1 MSGVF
6 TCLAYEHNLWLVVLA
21 GTLCFL
27 ANTGTV
33 VFIQRANEAR
43 QSGRAVWLAVAGAA
57 GGFGIWSTHFVAM
70 LAYEPGL
77 VIRFDLSLTL
87 ISLAIAFV
95 STVMAVALV
104 LEFPTSRGAIGAGI
118 VFGVGVS
125 SMHFTGM
132 SAMEFGGTIAWSRP
146 VVLAAIIVAAVLSP
160 LAFKFMLTPNQRP
173 GLAATF
179 LALAIVIMHFTAM
192 GAASLVPDSSTLL
205 HPGTLPKPLMLT
217 TVVVVSLTL
226 LGSGM
231 GAALITRQAARSS
244 QAVERNFQL
253 LVRNV
258 TDYAIYMLDPDG
270 VVTNWNAGAERAK
283 GYSADEIVGQNFSRF
298 YSLQDQ
304 AEGFPQA
311 ALRTARE
318 TGRFEAEGRRHRK
331 DGSWFWAHVIIH
343 PILNDE
349 GVLVGFAKITRDVTR
364 EKQDSDRIAAI
375 TQNLDLALENMS
387 QGICLFD
394 ADEKLILS
402 NGRYRQMFQFRDGSI
417 SAGMTYW
424 DIVRIGHEEVY
435 ADPQEAARRA
445 RQHYERSLAAMRSG
459 TKSQQ
464 QHTMSGRTIRTVFST
479 LAGGG
484 WVATYEDISE
494 QVRSEEQIAHM
505 ARHDSLTQLPNRAA
519 LLSHLESEVLH
530 AALSG
535 ERLAVIGIDL
545 NKFKQVNDQLGH
557 AVGDA
562 VLKEISKRMMQILQ
576 PLDIFARFGGDEF
589 VAATRYSDIN
599 DVQAFID
606 RMAGELSR
614 PMTIEGNR
622 LSPGAS
628 MGVAL
633 YPNDGRS
640 PEALLANADLAMY
653 RAKTSLTR
661 DVCFYDVEMDE
672 AARDRTKMAK
682 DLWTALE
689 EGQFH
694 LHYQV
699 QKSVLTGEI
708 TGYEVLVR
716 WAHPERGNV
725 SPVEFIPIAEECG
738 AIIPLGEWVLREACA
753 QAARWPNS
761 YKVAVNLS
769 PVQIAHADMPE
780 LVHEVLLTSGLQA
793 SRLELEITE
802 SSIFSDKQRA
812 LNALRAIKALG
823 VSIAIDDFGTGYSSL
838 ETLQS
843 FPFDKIKLDRSFL
856 LDVENSAQAKAMI
869 RAILALGQ
877 GLRIPVLAEGVETCN
892 QLDIL
897 RQEGCHEAQGYLLGR
912 PMPIDD
918 QLLHE
923 VA

>member
-1 MSGVF
+1 
-6 TCLAYEHNLWLVVLA
+6 
-21 GTLCFL
+21 
-27 ANTGTV
+27 
-33 VFIQRANEAR
+33 
-43 QSGRAVWLAVAGAA
+43 
-57 GGFGIWSTHFVAM
+57 
-70 LAYEPGL
+70 
-77 VIRFDLSLTL
+77 
-87 ISLAIAFV
+87 
-95 STVMAVALV
+95 
-104 LEFPTSRGAIGAGI
+104 
-118 VFGVGVS
+118 
-125 SMHFTGM
+125 
-132 SAMEFGGTIAWSRP
+132 
-146 VVLAAIIVAAVLSP
+146 
-160 LAFKFMLTPNQRP
+160 
-173 GLAATF
+173 
-179 LALAIVIMHFTAM
+179 
-192 GAASLVPDSSTLL
+192 
-205 HPGTLPKPLMLT
+205 
-217 TVVVVSLTL
+217 
-226 LGSGM
+226 
-231 GAALITRQAARSS
+231 
-244 QAVERNFQL
+244 
-253 LVRNV
+253 
-258 TDYAIYMLDPDG
+258 
-270 VVTNWNAGAERAK
+270 
-283 GYSADEIVGQNFSRF
+283 
-298 YSLQDQ
+298 
-304 AEGFPQA
+304 
-311 ALRTARE
+311 
-318 TGRFEAEGRRHRK
+318 
-331 DGSWFWAHVIIH
+331 
-343 PILNDE
+343 
-349 GVLVGFAKITRDVTR
+349 
-364 EKQDSDRIAAI
+364 
-375 TQNLDLALENMS
+375 
-387 QGICLFD
+387 
-394 ADEKLILS
+394 
-402 NGRYRQMFQFRDGSI
+402 
-417 SAGMTYW
+417 
-424 DIVRIGHEEVY
+424 
-435 ADPQEAARRA
+435 
-445 RQHYERSLAAMRSG
+445 
-459 TKSQQ
+459 
-464 QHTMSGRTIRTVFST
+464 
-479 LAGGG
+479 
-484 WVATYEDISE
+484 
-494 QVRSEEQIAHM
+494 
-505 ARHDSLTQLPNRAA
+505 
-519 LLSHLESEVLH
+519 
-530 AALSG
+530 
-535 ERLAVIGIDL
+535 
-545 NKFKQVNDQLGH
+545 
-557 AVGDA
+557 
-562 VLKEISKRMMQILQ
+562 MMQILQ

-780 LVHEVLLTSGLQA
+780 LVHEVLFTSGLQA